1 MSGGV
6 VSRTVTVKLAVP
18 VFECASVAVQVT
30 VVGPNGNSTPDA
42 GEQETGTV
50 PSTTSDAD
58 AVNVAGAPVA
68 LVASFAK
75 LAGTLTTGA
84 VVSRTVTVKLF
95 EPVLPPASC
104 AVQFTVVVPTAKVL
118 PEEGAQ
124 LVATLPSTLSLA
136 EAENVT
142 DAPLAPVASC
152 VIAPGTVTT
161 GATPSVTVTLNE
173 SLAEFPESSV
183 AVQVTVVWPTGKV
196 LPEPFVHE
204 IAGLGS
210 TVSLAETL

>member
-50 PSTTSDAD
+50 PSTT
-58 AVNVAGAPVA
+58 VA